1 MINKLRDWLGEKAK
15 IEAPTDSVHGDY
27 STNLALKLGRPA
39 SEVAAELEKTK
50 PEFIEKIAVA
60 GPGFINFFLKTEFV
74 VEEIRRLAENP
85 LSSRLKRDS
94 SVAKKV
100 LFEYTDPNPFKEFHI
115 GHLMSN
121 TIGEALSRLT
131 EAMGAEVKRACYQG
145 DVGLHVAKAL
155 YGKQRGAATWGEAYV
170 TGSKAFEE
178 DEEAKQEIIALN
190 KKVYER
196 SDPALNELYEQ
207 GKKETLAEFEKIY
220 QKLGTKFDFYFF
232 ESETGTFG
240 KKLVEENIGKV
251 FEKSDGAIVFRGEQ
265 YVGSAGEPGLHTRVF
280 INSEGLPTY
289 EAKELGL
296 AKIKFDRY
304 AYDESVIITGNEVND
319 YFRVLLKALELIFP
333 DLARKTRHLGHGMLR
348 LPTGKMSS
356 RTGKV
361 ITAESLIEEV
371 KSKLTE
377 KTADPEIQE
386 QVAVA
391 AIKYSIL
398 RQASGRD
405 IIFDFDKSLSF
416 EGDSGPYL
424 QYTRARA
431 HSILEKAGSE
441 ILRTHLENPGSKV
454 RPLGSDQISVVERK
468 LIHFPEVVAR
478 AARELAPQHLVTYLT
493 ELASAF
499 NAYYAQNQIIGSSE
513 EQECLTLTRA
523 VESVLTA
530 GLNLLAIPVL
540 DRM

>member
-1 MINKLRDWLGEKAK
+1 MNFKAEIEKWLGEQAV
-15 IEAPTDSVHGDY
+15 IEVPTNLAHGDY
-27 STNLALKLGRPA
+27 STNLALTSGKKAGDL
-39 SEVAAELEKTK
+39 VAELEQTK
-50 PEFIEKIAVA
+50 PEFIEKITVA
-60 GPGFINFFLKTEFV
+60 GPGFINFFLKPEFV
-74 VEEIRRLAENP
+74 LGEVKRLVVGP
-85 LSSRLKRDS
+85 TSSALGGLRG
-94 SVAKKV
+94 ANNIKV

-121 TIGEALSRLT
+121 AIGETLARLT
-131 EAMGAEVKRACYQG
+131 ETTGAEVKRACYQG

-155 YGKQRGAATWGEAYV
+155 WGKQKGEVTWGEAYV
-170 TGSKAFEE
+170 AGSKAYEE
-178 DEEAKQEIIALN
+178 SETAKQEIVALN
-190 KKVYER
+190 KKVYEK

-220 QKLGTKFDFYFF
+220 AKLGTKFDFYFF
-232 ESETGTFG
+232 ESEMAIPGV
-240 KKLVEENIGKV
+240 KIVEEFLVKGL
-251 FEKSDGAIVFRGEQ
+251 FEKSDGAVVFRGEKFNSQ
-265 YVGSAGEPGLHTRVF
+265 LHTRVYVTAQ
-280 INSEGLPTY
+280 GLPTY

-296 AKIKFDRY
+296 HFTKAKVYPFD
-304 AYDESVIITGNEVND
+304 ASVVITANEQDGV
-319 YFRVLLKALELIFP
+319 FLVGLEALRQIDPEL
-333 DLARKTRHLGHGMLR
+333 AAKTKHLSHGMLR

-361 ITAESLIEEV
+361 ITAEALIEEA

-377 KTADPEIQE
+377 KTTDPEIQE
-386 QVAVA
+386 QVAIA

-398 RQASGRD
+398 RQAPGRD

-431 HSILEKAGSE
+431 HSVLEKFTDAARVTLPQGST
-441 ILRTHLENPGSKV
+441 LKTQDSRSHL
-454 RPLGSDQISVVERK
+454 SVELK

-478 AARELAPQHLVTYLT
+478 AAQEFAPQHLVTYLT

-499 NAYYAQNQIIGSSE
+499 NAFYAQNQIVGSE
-513 EQECLTLTRA
+513 EEDYRLTLTRA
-523 VESVLTA
+523 VEKVLTT

>member
-85 LSSRLKRDS
+85 LSSGLKRDS

-131 EAMGAEVKRACYQG
+131 EAMGAEVKRVCYQG

-232 ESETGTFG
+232 EGETGAFG

-265 YVGSAGEPGLHTRVF
+265 QVVPAGGQGLHTRVF

-361 ITAESLIEEV
+361 ITAEQLIEEV

-377 KTADPEIQE
+377 KTSDHEIQE

-441 ILRTHLENPGSKV
+441 ILRTHLEDPGSKV

-499 NAYYAQNQIIGSSE
+499 NAYYAQNQIIGSAE
-513 EQECLTLTRA
+513 ETSRLILTGA
-523 VESVLTA
+523 VESVLTN
-530 GLNLLAIPVL
+530 GLNFLAIPVL